1 MSGSDERDRQE
12 DLNATAESL
21 RDDAQRVVEIEDRKQ
36 GLEVG
41 DPRVD
46 TLSREAERLAGQ
58 IQDKSRIQREISRD
72 EPADGSDAGERAN

>member
-1 MSGSDERDRQE
+1 MLGSDERDRQE